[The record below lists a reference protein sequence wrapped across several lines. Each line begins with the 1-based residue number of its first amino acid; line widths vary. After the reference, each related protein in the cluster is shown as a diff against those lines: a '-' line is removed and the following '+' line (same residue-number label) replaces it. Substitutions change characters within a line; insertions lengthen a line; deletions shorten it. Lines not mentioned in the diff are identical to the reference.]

1 METQELIKLVAIL
14 GLVIF
19 LLNLSPAIKRSRK
32 KLVRF
37 KRIKM
42 KKYKVW
48 KGHRKRVRS

>member
-1 METQELIKLVAIL
+1 
-14 GLVIF
+14 
-19 LLNLSPAIKRSRK
+19 
-32 KLVRF
+32 LVRF